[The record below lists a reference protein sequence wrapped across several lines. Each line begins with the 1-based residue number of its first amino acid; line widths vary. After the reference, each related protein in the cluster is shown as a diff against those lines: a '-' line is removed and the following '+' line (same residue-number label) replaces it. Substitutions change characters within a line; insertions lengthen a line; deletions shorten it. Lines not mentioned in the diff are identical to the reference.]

1 MLALSLQLEA
11 TAKAVA
17 FVMAGRSLSDVLA
30 DGSVV
35 KPQLRAGVQALSF
48 AALRHY
54 GMASTLRSLLADRA
68 PPPAVDALLCTALAL
83 AVCGVAGVEEPGAES
98 GVSYTD
104 FTLVNQAV
112 EAAKANPKT
121 RTSSSFINAL
131 LRRFLRE
138 RESLMEAAMQ
148 SDVARYNHPQWWI
161 DLLSAEQP
169 ERWEQILLAN
179 QMRPPLT
186 LRINALKST
195 RDDYA
200 ALLAAQGLAC
210 KPPPSQSKLD
220 MASSAST
227 ALVLEQS
234 VPVMRLPLFD
244 EGGFSVQD
252 AAAQGA
258 ARQLLSPEFL
268 DSLMTKAKAG
278 HKIRV
283 LDACAAPGGKTTHL
297 MELLTAAFDAAGMP
311 SQTKDGVA
319 FEAMPFQ
326 VVALEVDAK
335 RAKRIHDNLARLK
348 LRATVKVADAG
359 QLASW
364 WDGAAFDAILID
376 APCTASGIVRRHPD
390 VRWLRRAA
398 DVQQASSQQS
408 RLLQALWPALR
419 TCGRLLYAT
428 CSVFQLEGA
437 IVTQRFLTVTAD
449 ANGLDSHGLWLP
461 SALNDGFYDAL
472 FEKTSR

>member
-17 FVMAGRSLSDVLA
+17 FVMAGRSLSSVLA

-54 GMASTLRSLLADRA
+54 GKATTLRTLLAQRT

-83 AVCGVAGVEEPGAES
+83 VVCGDNNLDGTES
-98 GVSYTD
+98 GVSYTE

-138 RESLMEAAMQ
+138 RESLTAQALQ
-148 SDVARYNHPQWWI
+148 SDVARYNHPQWWV
-161 DLLSAEQP
+161 DQLKAEQP
-169 ERWEQILLAN
+169 TAWERMLTAN

-186 LRINALKST
+186 LRINVLKSNVE
-195 RDDYA
+195 DYA
-200 ALLAAQGLAC
+200 ALLSAQSVVCEPLPAHA
-210 KPPPSQSKLD
+210 KLD
-220 MASSAST
+220 AASSPSM
-227 ALVLEQS
+227 ALVLAQS
-234 VPVMRLPLFD
+234 VPVMRLPLYD
-244 EGGFSVQD
+244 VGGFSVQD

-258 ARQLLSPEFL
+258 ARQLLSPDFL
-268 DSLMTKAKAG
+268 ASLVARAKAG

-297 MELLTAAFDAAGMP
+297 MELLTEAFDAAGMP
-311 SQTKDGVA
+311 SQTKDGIT
-319 FEAMPFQ
+319 FDAMPFE
-326 VVALEVDAK
+326 VLALEMDAK
-335 RAKRIHDNLARLK
+335 RTKRIQDNLARLK
-348 LRATVKVADAG
+348 LRATVKVVDAA
-359 QLASW
+359 QLERW
-364 WDGAAFDAILID
+364 WDGKPFDAVLLD

-390 VRWLRRAA
+390 VRWLRRP
-398 DVQQASSQQS
+398 DDILQASQQQW
-408 RLLQALWPALR
+408 RLLQALWPVLR
-419 TCGRLLYAT
+419 TGGRMLYAT
-428 CSVFQLEGA
+428 CSVFQAEGSA
-437 IVTQRFLTVTAD
+437 MAQRFQNETTD
-449 ANGLDSHGLWLP
+449 AIGLDSQGLWFP

-472 FEKTSR
+472 FEKSPR